1 MAKDLFDQ
9 KGDKPPV
16 AVKNEDGS
24 FTIGDKTY
32 KDDNALMESKVHA
45 DRHINVLT
53 NEKRVVETELT
64 QAQENYKK
72 VSSVEG
78 KIDMLIEQGQ
88 SAEVLKEFNDLEGGN
103 VEQNTATAQSP
114 DIAAI
119 VAYAVAQVQK
129 TVQPLADK
137 LAQYEEK
144 ATIDNFSAMV
154 EKTYGEKGEE
164 AISQFAEKAGLTM
177 AEVKGMV
184 KDSPVS
190 TFKLLTMTVTKPGD
204 TAPNPANIPGNTDV
218 SGTGVPNVN
227 RTGTDNTFKPQKGFK
242 ELRNKM
248 KMMPHQWKVE
258 DQNALNEGFEKLGED
273 FSLT

>member
-32 KDDNALMESKVHA
+32 KDVDALMESKVHA

-88 SAEVLKEFNDLEGGN
+88 SAEVLKEFNNLEGGN
-103 VEQNTATAQSP
+103 VEQNTATTQTP

-119 VAYAVAQVQK
+119 VADAVALSMK
-129 TVQPLADK
+129 PLADK

-164 AISQFAEKAGLTM
+164 ALSQFAEKAGLTM
-177 AEVKGMV
+177 TEVKGMV
-184 KDSPVS
+184 KDSPDS

-204 TAPNPANIPGNTDV
+204 TAPNPANVPGKSDV
-218 SGTGVPNVN
+218 GGTGVPNTS
-227 RTGTDNTFKPQKGFK
+227 RSGTDSTFKPQIGFK
-242 ELRNKM
+242 EGIRKM
-248 KMMPHQWKVE
+248 KTMPHQWKVE
-258 DQNALNEGFEKLGED
+258 DQEAMNEGYEKLGTVYTEME
-273 FSLT
+273 S